1 MVRGTLP
8 GRIHGVIGLMI
19 IYGNSGQ
26 DIRRMIWR
34 RKYKLLIIS
43 LVILVAMMLT
53 GCGTAKPK
61 NTMTEFWK
69 AIVSGEISPLKTIKG
84 AEEKEDGSW
93 DSMEEEPLK
102 KSKDE

>member
-1 MVRGTLP
+1 MVPGTLSK
-8 GRIHGVIGLMI
+8 RIYGIARLMI
-19 IYGNSGQ
+19 IYGHSGQ

-34 RKYKLLIIS
+34 KKYKLLAIAVLI
-43 LVILVAMMLT
+43 VGAVMLT

-69 AIVSGEISPLKTIKG
+69 AIASGEISPLKTIKG

-93 DSMEEEPLK
+93 DSM
-102 KSKDE
+102 DEKIE